1 MSFFDLPVI
10 DGVSP
15 SFADIAVRV
24 SPVGGL
30 VGGVLSALGGKL
42 LELGDI
48 AAVNTGVTVELG
60 EQREGGRVI
69 KRTRGS
75 VSYEAS
81 LTLYSEGYDKLIR
94 GLLATAPS
102 RGNQALISLVTFS
115 VNVVWSPPG
124 TTKIFEKRLKGCRII
139 GDKEDSA
146 EGTDAAQIEVA
157 LHQLEIVRVIDGRE
171 VAML

>member
-24 SPVGGL
+24 SPVGGAL
-30 VGGVLSALGGKL
+30 GSVINALGGKL
-42 LELGDI
+42 LEIGDI
-48 AAVNTGVTVELG
+48 AAISTGATVEVG

-81 LTLYSEGYDKLIR
+81 MTLYSSGYLKLIR
-94 GLLATAPS
+94 GLAAVAPT
-102 RGNQALISLVTFS
+102 RGTQALI
-115 VNVVWSPPG
+115 
-124 TTKIFEKRLKGCRII
+124 
-139 GDKEDSA
+139 
-146 EGTDAAQIEVA
+146 
-157 LHQLEIVRVIDGRE
+157 
-171 VAML
+171 